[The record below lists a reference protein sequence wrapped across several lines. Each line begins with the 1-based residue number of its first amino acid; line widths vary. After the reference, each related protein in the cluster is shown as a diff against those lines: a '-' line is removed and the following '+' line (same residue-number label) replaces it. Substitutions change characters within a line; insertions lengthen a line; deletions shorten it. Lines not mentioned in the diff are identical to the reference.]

1 MSCSN
6 FSAGVGD
13 RWEELHRLASE
24 PREQH
29 VLMAEQVEDATNGL
43 LSTLSKSAVCT
54 VASPGK
60 AFQAGRSGL
69 AHVEVGW
76 EWFPEARGQ
85 EAPQEGGKQEE
96 WGLATLV
103 LGYPALFTSLCQ
115 ALWAF
120 SAGNLACLYGLEGSR
135 LWDPD
140 LGRPCACPLPQ
151 GEEPS
156 QLSGHGQHRDTSAG
170 RGGLCIPSCHCHGLT
185 RRTLCE
191 RYTCA

>member
-120 SAGNLACLYGLEGSR
+120 SAGNLACLWVRGVQALGPRSR
-135 LWDPD
+135 EALC
-140 LGRPCACPLPQ
+140 LSTSSGRRAKSAFWSWSAQ
-151 GEEPS
+151 GHFS
-156 QLSGHGQHRDTSAG
+156 WAG
-170 RGGLCIPSCHCHGLT
+170 RALHS
-185 RRTLCE
+185 
-191 RYTCA
+191 

>member
-85 EAPQEGGKQEE
+85 EAPQEGGRQEE
-96 WGLATLV
+96 WGLQLWCWGTL
-103 LGYPALFTSLCQ
+103 
-115 ALWAF
+115 
-120 SAGNLACLYGLEGSR
+120 LYL
-135 LWDPD
+135 PPCV
-140 LGRPCACPLPQ
+140 RPCGL
-151 GEEPS
+151 S
-156 QLSGHGQHRDTSAG
+156 QLGTWLVSMG
-170 RGGLCIPSCHCHGLT
+170 
-185 RRTLCE
+185 
-191 RYTCA
+191 